1 MLVFHNNEEFTDQLG
16 DYQLIKYDFI
26 LDLVRA
32 LHYWGVYYCNV
43 LGFYSRWNFIALQ
56 KSIHYS

>member
-16 DYQLIKYDFI
+16 DYQLIKYDSI

-32 LHYWGVYYCNV
+32 LRYWGVYY
-43 LGFYSRWNFIALQ
+43 YA
-56 KSIHYS
+56 